1 MRFLSP
7 DSALMRGLSDFV
19 DAVWIN
25 VLMAVTSL
33 PIVTV
38 GAALSA
44 GFDASRRS
52 LAGEGGGVTR
62 HYFRAFR
69 ANLAKAT
76 LLWLP
81 FLIVGAGLAY
91 AWIVLQITPLLVP
104 KFGLTALWIIGFE
117 WAFALQSRFDNP
129 VGRTLANAYVFG
141 VTRIGATLAMVAMDA
156 VWLGLLVACWFWM
169 PQGLFLLVVMGY
181 GTLTMLHVPVFERA
195 MKAYL

>member
-1 MRFLSP
+1 MTFLSP
-7 DSALMRGLSDFV
+7 DSRLMRGLSDLV
-19 DAVWIN
+19 DAIWVNI
-25 VLMAVTSL
+25 LMVVTSL
-33 PIVTV
+33 PIVTA

-44 GFDASRRS
+44 GFDATRRS

-69 ANLAKAT
+69 ANFAKAT

-91 AWIVLQITPLLVP
+91 AWVVLQITPLLVP
-104 KFGLTALWIIGFE
+104 KFGLTALWLIGFE

-129 VGRTLANAYVFG
+129 VGRTFVNAYVFG
-141 VTRIGATLAMVAMDA
+141 VTRIGYTLAMVAMDA
-156 VWLGLLVACWFWM
+156 LWLGLLAACWFYM

-195 MKAYL
+195 MRAYL